1 MEWSSLLPRS
11 STAEKSCTFLFLGA
25 TVVLP
30 CRLSSET
37 NLTWT
42 REGGEIPERA
52 NQLNNML
59 RIKNVQVEDS
69 GKYVCNGGGRKQYV
83 TLMVESKNKQHPRHN
98 DKFNILLGVVVN
110 TDKPSIEITASKE
123 RPQPGFLPLIRFRVW
138 LLKN

>member
-1 MEWSSLLPRS
+1 MPRS

-123 RPQPGFLPLIRFRVW
+123 RPQPGFLPLIRFRV
-138 LLKN
+138 